1 MLRIDLSLE
10 GLAESIDA
18 IVALKFDQPPREPLA
33 DIGQR
38 WAERFRQNVR
48 SGRTVWPP
56 RSPISERIRP
66 GSLMNVSGRLLQSI
80 DSTLES
86 DNKVSAGSP
95 TTPKLA
101 ALAFGSGQSQRSAFP
116 GARTPARPWAVL
128 EETDVDAASTTLLD
142 WYMGRGDG

>member
-10 GLAESIDA
+10 GLVESLDS
-18 IVALKFDQPPREPLA
+18 IVSLRFDQPPREPLA
-33 DIGQR
+33 AIGQR
-38 WAERFRQNVR
+38 WAERFRQHVR
-48 SGRTVWPP
+48 GGRVAWPA

-66 GSLMNVSGRLLQSI
+66 GSLMNVTGRLLQSI
-80 DSTLES
+80 DSILES
-86 DNKVSAGSP
+86 DTVVSAGSP

-128 EETDVDAASTTLLD
+128 EEGDVGAASSTLLD
-142 WYMGRGDG
+142 WYMGRGNA